1 MRTALRVLI
10 VAAGLAGVGFV
21 VFGGASGAE
30 ANPGGQAAPDQDRK
44 LEEFVPTEEI
54 PPGSEVSF
62 PVDI

>member
-1 MRTALRVLI
+1 MRTALRLLI
-10 VAAGLAGVGFV
+10 VVAALAGLGFAL
-21 VFGGASGAE
+21 FGGASGAE
-30 ANPGGQAAPDQDRK
+30 ATPALQAPPERE

>member
-1 MRTALRVLI
+1 MRTTLRLLI
-10 VAAGLAGVGFV
+10 VVAALGGLGFV
-21 VFGGASGAE
+21 AFGGASGAE
-30 ANPGGQAAPDQDRK
+30 ATPALQPPPDRE

>member
-10 VAAGLAGVGFV
+10 VAAGLAGAGFV
-21 VFGGASGAE
+21 AFGGASGAE
-30 ANPGGQAAPDQDRK
+30 ANPAGQTPDRDRK
-44 LEEFVPTEEI
+44 LDEFVPTEEI